1 MVSLRLAVM
10 KIFGAL
16 SRLQRES
23 YYYIFLMVLISLIQR
38 CKAQHI
44 DSATTITITVPALLF
59 VVALVFISICFCTY
73 QWKIYQS
80 RRNYL
85 SRRYRQSIRNRNHQR
100 INNNPQNQRFVISA
114 RPHPA
119 LTSLSSDTSLSDT
132 PSPGL
137 VTAGNGSG
145 TPPTVAQAFELP
157 VVSLRPEAAILPY
170 NQALHRGDAPPT
182 EIRRASL
189 SYL

>member
-1 MVSLRLAVM
+1 MVSLRQPIM
-10 KIFGAL
+10 KILSIL
-16 SRLQRES
+16 SRLEKES
-23 YYYIFLMVLISLIQR
+23 YYSSLLVLISLIQR
-38 CKAQHI
+38 CKAQDI
-44 DSATTITITVPALLF
+44 DDATTIAITVPALLVVVVF
-59 VVALVFISICFCTY
+59 VLISICFCTY
-73 QWKIYQS
+73 QWQTYQS

-100 INNNPQNQRFVISA
+100 IANNNPQNRFVISA

-137 VTAGNGSG
+137 VTAGNHSV
-145 TPPTVAQAFELP
+145 TSPTVPQAFELP
-157 VVSLRPEAAILPY
+157 VVSLPEATTLRHP
-170 NQALHRGDAPPT
+170 QTSHHGDTPPT
-182 EIRRASL
+182 ETRRASL

>member
-10 KIFGAL
+10 KIFSAL
-16 SRLQRES
+16 SRLERES
-23 YYYIFLMVLISLIQR
+23 YYSSLLVLISLFQG

-44 DSATTITITVPALLF
+44 DSATTITITVPALMF
-59 VVALVFISICFCTY
+59 VVALVLISICFCTY

-80 RRNYL
+80 RRNYF
-85 SRRYRQSIRNRNHQR
+85 SRRYRQSIRNRNHQG
-100 INNNPQNQRFVISA
+100 INNNLQNQRFVISA

-137 VTAGNGSG
+137 VTAGNHSG
-145 TPPTVAQAFELP
+145 TPPIVSQAFELP
-157 VVSLRPEAAILPY
+157 AVSLPEAAILHP
-170 NQALHRGDAPPT
+170 QASHHGDAPPT